1 MSLIGKCTA
10 FILCSSTV
18 FCRVFR
24 ICTIHFC
31 SGCIYALCGS
41 FSGNIISGI
50 LSSFKLNVHAKASQH
65 FHIVINTFSLSTDSV
80 FLKSSD
86 NFLHSA
92 RMCFTGLSQYFF
104 KIKYF
109 PFLIDSFCHI
119 VPLIFICTYQSMF
132 EKGSLQGRNDF
143 QTGFGACLYQFSFTK
158 R

>member
-1 MSLIGKCTA
+1 MSLAGKYTPLS
-10 FILCSSTV
+10 LCSNTIWSKV
-18 FCRVFR
+18 LR
-24 ICTIHFC
+24 ICTILFGNSCTYAFC
-31 SGCIYALCGS
+31 GCL
-41 FSGNIISGI
+41 SGNIISGI
-50 LSSFKLNVHAKASQH
+50 LSSFKLNVNAKASQN

-80 FLKSSD
+80 FLKFSD

-104 KIKYF
+104 KIKDF

-132 EKGSLQGRNDF
+132 EKGSLQGRNNF